1 MPAKIAAAVVRR
13 VASSV
18 LAAVCVLAAA
28 APARAHQPEPGKLGQ
43 PLAGGPHARTHQ
55 LAAASST
62 ATYRGLTPVRAHQL
76 EPWTLADPPLFEVG
90 RGGGD
95 GVLFEYVGGAAV
107 MADGSVLVAD
117 RGPRQILRLS
127 PAGEVIEVYGGAGQ
141 GPGEFRWLQHVFAEG
156 DTILAYDSGARRV
169 TAWRPGAAEP
179 DVRSLPQVNGMPTSL
194 RAMASSTAWLVEL
207 NAYPAPDERAGLKE
221 RRREFFS
228 FDADADVATSMGTRH
243 VGYDFVH
250 HVEGGNM
257 ANSVPFL
264 GTARV
269 VGVGSQ
275 WLFAPMDDAALE
287 LWSPGGGSPAR
298 RIPLPVERVSYNRD
312 AIQALRVQE
321 ISGVPPEDAALLR
334 AQFDGVLADLP
345 PLTPPVAQLVKM
357 GGDVWVQPFSS
368 DLNGAAEWLVVDPV
382 AGIARAAATVDPEL
396 TLLAGSDDVA
406 VLLGRTQDL
415 EEQFVQVRRI
425 VRGSGGP

>member
-1 MPAKIAAAVVRR
+1 MPAKTAAAVACRP
-13 VASSV
+13 APSV
-18 LAAVCVLAAA
+18 LAAACVLAAA
-28 APARAHQPEPGKLGQ
+28 APARAQ
-43 PLAGGPHARTHQ
+43 
-55 LAAASST
+55 
-62 ATYRGLTPVRAHQL
+62 QL
-76 EPWTLADPPLFEVG
+76 EQWTLADPPLFEIG
-90 RGGGD
+90 RDRGD

-127 PAGEVIEVYGGAGQ
+127 PAGEVIEVYGGTGQ

-179 DVRSLPQVNGMPTSL
+179 EIRSLPQVNGMPTSL

-228 FDADADVATSMGTRH
+228 FDADADEATSMGTWH

-264 GTARV
+264 GAARMA
-269 VGVGSQ
+269 GVGGQ

-287 LWSPGGGSPAR
+287 LWSPGGGSP
-298 RIPLPVERVSYNRD
+298 ER
-312 AIQALRVQE
+312 
-321 ISGVPPEDAALLR
+321 
-334 AQFDGVLADLP
+334 
-345 PLTPPVAQLVKM
+345 
-357 GGDVWVQPFSS
+357 
-368 DLNGAAEWLVVDPV
+368 
-382 AGIARAAATVDPEL
+382 L

-425 VRGSGGP
+425 VRGSGP